1 MSDPEKLVTEPK
13 TRLEATLASGAAKA
27 SEDVPAA
34 APTAPS
40 LAPESQPTSSTEV
53 EVIASLAGGAA
64 ITGSGAMK
72 AITPPPAV
80 AITAAG
86 AEPAI
91 TPPEPEPDLG
101 EPRRA
106 DVPPRPP
113 AGAFYY
119 GRRKKRGNE
128 ICQILIRNG
137 DVKPEDVRIALKMQE
152 ERGGQ
157 IGRILVSMGATSER
171 AISRAL
177 LQQLQLRGNPE
188 ANLSL
193 AARQNPGLAGLQ
205 VKCSP
210 FATTLALILSDLIA
224 LLVAVG
230 FGVAV
235 NFARAWVPHPEFFY
249 LMASAVILCAA
260 ALPSLGL
267 YGAMAASPPDEL
279 RLTTGALTLSVLGV
293 AALAIF
299 GDKATRLWT
308 LFSLGVWWLSAVC
321 LFPLMRALTRHMC
334 ARKDWWG
341 HPVVVLGAARTGRLM
356 VRTLQAQ
363 PSRGLKPVF
372 LLDDDPAKH
381 GTLRASWTN
390 EQVEVRSIAI
400 NAQDLLSD
408 SALRVAR
415 ELLDLP
421 PDAPRSAIVS
431 SGLASKDRPSSSRE
445 SLPGPVSSNKERA
458 SEQRISRD
466 RISHSGHYHPTPV
479 PPPLTS
485 TLSGSPLSVPIPT
498 PVIEDREERIPPSS
512 RRDSARP
519 ARGMFAEVEG
529 VPLVGDLSLA
539 PILAKRLRIAYAI
552 VAMPGV
558 DSEKLLR
565 LTERSGG
572 AFSHLLIIPDLFGFS
587 SIGVPAKDVGGVL
600 GIEVRQQLLLPGPRF
615 AKRVIDVIL
624 TLFGGVFILPV
635 LALLALIIKI
645 DSRGPVLYWQTRLG
659 RDGRHFR
666 AAKFRSMHGDGEA
679 RLRAVLDND
688 PKLKEEYEEF
698 HKLQNDPRVTR
709 FGRIVRKYSLDEFPQ
724 LWNVI
729 RGEMSLVGPRPYLE
743 REIKDMEQK
752 EGVILRA
759 MPGMTGMWQVSD
771 RNSTGFSERLRMDVH
786 YVRNWS
792 PWLDIWV
799 LAKTVSVVIRGTG
812 V

>member
-1 MSDPEKLVTEPK
+1 
-13 TRLEATLASGAAKA
+13 
-27 SEDVPAA
+27 
-34 APTAPS
+34 
-40 LAPESQPTSSTEV
+40 
-53 EVIASLAGGAA
+53 
-64 ITGSGAMK
+64 
-72 AITPPPAV
+72 
-80 AITAAG
+80 
-86 AEPAI
+86 
-91 TPPEPEPDLG
+91 
-101 EPRRA
+101 
-106 DVPPRPP
+106 
-113 AGAFYY
+113 
-119 GRRKKRGNE
+119 
-128 ICQILIRNG
+128 
-137 DVKPEDVRIALKMQE
+137 MQE

-157 IGRILVSMGATSER
+157 IGRILVSMGATTER

-210 FATTLALILSDLIA
+210 FATTMALILSDAAALLIA
-224 LLVAVG
+224 VG
-230 FGVAV
+230 LGFAT
-235 NFARAWVPHPEFFY
+235 NFARAWVPRAEFFY
-249 LMASAVILCAA
+249 LMVSAVILCAA

-279 RLTTGALTLSVLGV
+279 RLSTGALTLSVLGV

-308 LFSLGVWWLSAVC
+308 LFSLGVWWLSAVV
-321 LFPLMRALTRHMC
+321 FVPLVRALTRHLC
-334 ARKDWWG
+334 ARRDWWG

-372 LLDDDPAKH
+372 LLDDDATKH
-381 GTLRASWTN
+381 GTLKASWTN

-400 NAQDLLSD
+400 NAHDLLSD

-415 ELLDLP
+415 DLLDLP
-421 PDAPRSAIVS
+421 PDSSVSPLQGLVNSALGTALVP
-431 SGLASKDRPSSSRE
+431 KDRPSSRDT
-445 SLPGPVSSNKERA
+445 LTGTGRF
-458 SEQRISRD
+458 SRD
-466 RISHSGHYHPTPV
+466 RASYSGHYHPTPV
-479 PPPLTS
+479 PPPMS
-485 TLSGSPLSVPIPT
+485 SPVSGALSVPIPT
-498 PVIEDREERIPPSS
+498 PIIEERDSATVPPSS

-558 DSEKLLR
+558 ESEKLLR
-565 LTERSGG
+565 LTERAGG

-615 AKRVIDVIL
+615 AKRVIDIIL
-624 TLFGGVFILPV
+624 TSIGGVFVLPF
-635 LALLALIIKI
+635 LLLIALIIKL

-659 RDGRHFR
+659 RDGRHFK

-688 PKLKEEYEEF
+688 PKLKLEYEEF

-724 LWNVI
+724 LWNVL

-799 LAKTVSVVIRGTG
+799 LANTVSVVIRGTG

>member
-1 MSDPEKLVTEPK
+1 MSEPENRETELTKKEGTPP
-13 TRLEATLASGAAKA
+13 ASA
-27 SEDVPAA
+27 VP
-34 APTAPS
+34 PEPS
-40 LAPESQPTSSTEV
+40 GTTEV
-53 EVIASLAGGAA
+53 EVIASLVGGAA
-64 ITGSGAMK
+64 L
-72 AITPPPAV
+72 TPQPISVPEDLDTSRESAPGERRSDPGVPRPAD
-80 AITAAG
+80 A
-86 AEPAI
+86 
-91 TPPEPEPDLG
+91 
-101 EPRRA
+101 
-106 DVPPRPP
+106 PPRPP

-137 DVKPEDVRIALKMQE
+137 DVKPEDVRVALKMQE

-205 VKCSP
+205 VRCSP
-210 FATTLALILSDLIA
+210 FATTMALILSDLVA
-224 LLVAVG
+224 LVLAVG
-230 FGVAV
+230 FGVAT

-308 LFSLGVWWLSAVC
+308 LFSLGVWWLSAVV
-321 LFPLMRALTRHMC
+321 LFPLTRALTRHMF
-334 ARKDWWG
+334 ARADWWG

-372 LLDDDPAKH
+372 LLDDDPTKH

-408 SALRVAR
+408 SALHVAR

-421 PDAPRSAIVS
+421 PDSSRSTLP
-431 SGLASKDRPSSSRE
+431 GLTGLVPKDRPSTRE
-445 SLPGPVSSNKERA
+445 L
-458 SEQRISRD
+458 RD
-466 RISHSGHYHPTPV
+466 TGRRPSHSGHYHPTPV
-479 PPPLTS
+479 PPSLS
-485 TLSGSPLSVPIPT
+485 TPVADALSVPIPT
-498 PVIEDREERIPPSS
+498 PKIEDRDDRLSPPSS

-615 AKRVIDVIL
+615 AKRVIDIIL
-624 TLFGGVFILPV
+624 TVFGSLCILPV
-635 LALLALIIKI
+635 LALLALIIKL
-645 DSRGPVLYWQTRLG
+645 DSPGPVLYWQTRLG

-679 RLRAVLDND
+679 RLRQVLDND
-688 PKLKEEYEEF
+688 PKMKEEYEEF

-724 LWNVI
+724 LWNVL